1 MNVTTTQNVR
11 TTKHVLS
18 TAVETHVSYQIFV
31 DKGPFVKLQ
40 LIDLYVDVLK
50 DGEVF
55 LRLNVSNV
63 SNSTS
68 NAPYLFEIYTFLLAL
83 SRNWKLRTYFLF

>member
-1 MNVTTTQNVR
+1 MNVTTIQNVR

-18 TAVETHVSYQIFV
+18 TAAETHVSYQIFV
-31 DKGPFVKLQ
+31 DKEPFVKLQ

-50 DGEVF
+50 DGEAF

-63 SNSTS
+63 SNSIS
-68 NAPYLFEIYTFLLAL
+68 NAPYLFEVSIFAL
-83 SRNWKLRTYFLF
+83 SRN

>member
-1 MNVTTTQNVR
+1 MTTIQNVR

-18 TAVETHVSYQIFV
+18 TAAETHVSYQIFV
-31 DKGPFVKLQ
+31 DKEPFVKLQ

-50 DGEVF
+50 DGEAF

-63 SNSTS
+63 SNFTS
-68 NAPYLFEIYTFLLAL
+68 IAPYLFEVSIFTL
-83 SRNWKLRTYFLF
+83 SRN